1 VSAGRIAA
9 AVVALGLVALAARR
23 RRHVV
28 ALLLAAAALGIY
40 AAGLLDLLPDPERV
54 IEEVATTLGQWTYLL
69 VGALAFL
76 ETGAFVGL
84 VAPGETTVI
93 LGGVIAG
100 QGEIS
105 LLVLLGIVWGAAI
118 LGDSTSFLI
127 GRRLG
132 RGFLLRHGPRVKI
145 TEERLEQ
152 VEGYF
157 ARHGGKTILIGR
169 FIGIVRA
176 LAPFI
181 AGTSRMP
188 YARFIPYSVLG
199 TGLWAATFSVLGYVF
214 WRSFSEVAD
223 VAGRA
228 TFAFG
233 VVVGTAVGIVLAYRQ
248 LRRPEVRAR
257 VAAWMEAKPVL
268 GPLTRRVLRPAWRV
282 ALPQLRFL
290 RDRLTPGNL
299 GIEFTTSI
307 AVVVAGL
314 YVFVLEAVLVSD
326 ETPLTPGDQLA
337 QDVAAEL
344 RGDAGIDIAEV
355 VTFGGSGA
363 FTGGL
368 VLVAMVLLA
377 WRRKWLELVTL
388 FIGYALVRAAVVIA
402 KEAIERPRPEGALV
416 PFDGFSYPSGHAAS
430 ATVLVA
436 LAIVAAR
443 VLPNLVSRA
452 ALIGAAVAVVAL
464 VGLSRIYLRVHW
476 WSDVVGGWGL
486 GFAIFAACGAVALVV
501 AHLRQNGRVRP
512 APRDHG

>member
-1 VSAGRIAA
+1 MSAGRIAA
-9 AVVALGLVALAARR
+9 AVVALGLVGLAVSR

-28 ALLLAAAALGIY
+28 PLLVAAAALGIY
-40 AAGLLDLLPDPERV
+40 AGGLLDLLPDPERI
-54 IEEVATTLGQWTYLL
+54 IEDVATTLGQWTYVL

-105 LLVLLGIVWGAAI
+105 LLVLVGIVWTAAI

-132 RGFLLRHGPRVKI
+132 RGFVLRHGARVKI

-157 ARHGGKTILIGR
+157 RRHGGKTILIGR
-169 FIGIVRA
+169 FIGLVRA

-188 YARFIPYSVLG
+188 YSRFLPYSILG
-199 TGLWAATFSVLGYVF
+199 TGLWAAAFSVLGYVF

-233 VVVGTAVGIVLAYRQ
+233 IVVGTVVGVVLAYRQ
-248 LRRPEVRAR
+248 LRQPEVRAR
-257 VAAWMEAKPVL
+257 VVAWMEAKPVL
-268 GPLTRRVLRPAWRV
+268 GPLTRRALRPAWHA
-282 ALPQLRFL
+282 ALPHLRFV

-299 GIEFTTSI
+299 GIEFTTAI
-307 AVVVAGL
+307 AVIVAGL
-314 YVFVLEAVLVSD
+314 YVFVLEAVLVGD
-326 ETPLTPGDQLA
+326 ATPLTPGDEVA
-337 QDVAAEL
+337 ADVAAEL
-344 RGDAGIDIAEV
+344 RGDVGIEIAKV
-355 VTFGGSGA
+355 VTFGGSGL
-363 FTGGL
+363 FTGTL
-368 VLVAMVLLA
+368 VLVALALLA
-377 WRRKWLELVTL
+377 WRRRVLELVAL
-388 FIGYALVRAAVVIA
+388 AAGYGLLRVAVVLAKAAVD
-402 KEAIERPRPEGALV
+402 RPRPEGALV
-416 PFDGFSYPSGHAAS
+416 PFDGASYPSGHAAT

-436 LAIVAAR
+436 LAVVAAR
-443 VLPNLVSRA
+443 VLPTIVRRA
-452 ALIGAAVAVVAL
+452 ALIGAAVVAVAL
-464 VGLSRIYLRVHW
+464 IGLSRVYLRVHY